1 MIAIGPPGRAANEIG
16 GGVPPAEPWP
26 PDIAASEYE
35 VGPFAVRAGSVR
47 GILHRHPRNSEPRQD
62 AYGLTYDKRTRTLIV
77 VVCDGVGEFRY
88 SHEAAAHVCREL
100 PWYYLKSGSW
110 NSAFFEANNSLMRL
124 VESWPGSTG
133 RDNGLMATTAVA
145 AAVSAGDSGIS
156 GEIAWVGDSQAW
168 VLDDESVWHLVAPVR
183 SDQPDTE
190 VVAGHTRALPSG
202 CLSVHT
208 IPWPPGGRRVFLMS
222 DGVGTPLEMSTEVQ
236 KTLAEWWGSPP
247 DPYTFV
253 QQVGFARQSFMDDRT
268 AVGIWIDL
276 SDAPEGKNSESN
288 VVSYSGLVLRDTSS
302 DQEDV
307 AASAMV
313 SYTDLE
319 ALTFT
324 SDDSLGEVFRTGF
337 RLPGY
342 RGPLVYKQLRSSL
355 SQEEHFRA
363 VEVMRQ
369 AVRLRDSMSDG
380 DRSDLDEVTVW
391 PLALVE
397 EGGVVRGCLM
407 PLIHPEFSIE
417 LHPLARGRTV
427 LRNRDLVWLCMRS
440 RTTIR
445 AGFSQDQVDEFS
457 GLLVR
462 MRILVWLVYSVALLH
477 SHGVVYGDINLRS
490 AVFCLGEHPRSVLT
504 SCDRV
509 ARLDDMLRRQA
520 NSPFFLAPECEEPGR
535 NPFARGRAHFQD
547 TRTDVYKLGLCVV
560 RCLSRG
566 RGAMQRKSADHL
578 AGQLSPEC
586 LDVIKASLSQDPDQR
601 PTAKQLY
608 QALNNFV
615 QFRTEYDSACTRSPN
630 CSNVRNDQSQKPK
643 LGEVGSCGG
652 EDNGCKN

>member
-35 VGPFAVRAGSVR
+35 VGPFTVRAGSVR

-276 SDAPEGKNSESN
+276 SDAPEGKNSEGN
-288 VVSYSGLVLRDTSS
+288 VASYSGLVLRDSS
-302 DQEDV
+302 SEQEDV
-307 AASAMV
+307 TASAVV
-313 SYTDLE
+313 SYTDLGTVE
-319 ALTFT
+319 FT
-324 SDDSLGEVFRTGF
+324 SDDDLGEVFRTGF

-355 SQEEHFRA
+355 SQEEYSRA
-363 VEVMRQ
+363 IGGMRQ
-369 AVRLRDSMSDG
+369 AVCLRDSMSDG

-397 EGGVVRGCLM
+397 DGGVVRGCLM
-407 PLIHPEFSIE
+407 PMIHPEFSIE
-417 LHPLARGRTV
+417 LCPPATGRTV
-427 LRNRDLVWLCMRS
+427 SRNRDLAWLCMGS
-440 RTTIR
+440 RTAIR

-462 MRILVWLVYSVALLH
+462 MRILVWLVHSVALLH
-477 SHGVVYGDINLRS
+477 SHGAVYGDINLRS

-504 SCDRV
+504 GCDRV

-608 QALNNFV
+608 QALNDF
-615 QFRTEYDSACTRSPN
+615 FRFMTGT
-630 CSNVRNDQSQKPK
+630 
-643 LGEVGSCGG
+643 
-652 EDNGCKN
+652 

>member
-1 MIAIGPPGRAANEIG
+1 MERI
-16 GGVPPAEPWP
+16 
-26 PDIAASEYE
+26 
-35 VGPFAVRAGSVR
+35 
-47 GILHRHPRNSEPRQD
+47 
-62 AYGLTYDKRTRTLIV
+62 
-77 VVCDGVGEFRY
+77 
-88 SHEAAAHVCREL
+88 
-100 PWYYLKSGSW
+100 
-110 NSAFFEANNSLMRL
+110 
-124 VESWPGSTG
+124 
-133 RDNGLMATTAVA
+133 
-145 AAVSAGDSGIS
+145 
-156 GEIAWVGDSQAW
+156 
-168 VLDDESVWHLVAPVR
+168 LVA
-183 SDQPDTE
+183 
-190 VVAGHTRALPSG
+190 
-202 CLSVHT
+202 
-208 IPWPPGGRRVFLMS
+208 
-222 DGVGTPLEMSTEVQ
+222 
-236 KTLAEWWGSPP
+236 K
-247 DPYTFV
+247 
-253 QQVGFARQSFMDDRT
+253 
-268 AVGIWIDL
+268 
-276 SDAPEGKNSESN
+276 
-288 VVSYSGLVLRDTSS
+288 
-302 DQEDV
+302 
-307 AASAMV
+307 
-313 SYTDLE
+313 TDLG
-319 ALTFT
+319 
-324 SDDSLGEVFRTGF
+324 SLEPIADGAFGEVFRTGF

-342 RGPLVYKQLRSSL
+342 RGALAYKELKSSL
-355 SQEEHFRA
+355 SQDKYSRA
-363 VEVMRQ
+363 VEAMRQ
-369 AVRLRDSMSDG
+369 AVQLRDSMSDG

-535 NPFARGRAHFQD
+535 NPFARGRAHFQG

-566 RGAMQRKSADHL
+566 HGATQLNSADHL
-578 AGQLSPEC
+578 SDLLSPEC
-586 LDVIKASLSQDPDQR
+586 LDVVKASLSQDPDQR

-608 QALNNFV
+608 QALNDF
-615 QFRTEYDSACTRSPN
+615 FRFMT
-630 CSNVRNDQSQKPK
+630 
-643 LGEVGSCGG
+643 GM
-652 EDNGCKN
+652 

>member
-1 MIAIGPPGRAANEIG
+1 
-16 GGVPPAEPWP
+16 
-26 PDIAASEYE
+26 
-35 VGPFAVRAGSVR
+35 
-47 GILHRHPRNSEPRQD
+47 
-62 AYGLTYDKRTRTLIV
+62 
-77 VVCDGVGEFRY
+77 
-88 SHEAAAHVCREL
+88 
-100 PWYYLKSGSW
+100 
-110 NSAFFEANNSLMRL
+110 
-124 VESWPGSTG
+124 
-133 RDNGLMATTAVA
+133 
-145 AAVSAGDSGIS
+145 
-156 GEIAWVGDSQAW
+156 
-168 VLDDESVWHLVAPVR
+168 
-183 SDQPDTE
+183 
-190 VVAGHTRALPSG
+190 
-202 CLSVHT
+202 
-208 IPWPPGGRRVFLMS
+208 
-222 DGVGTPLEMSTEVQ
+222 MSTEVQ

-566 RGAMQRKSADHL
+566 SKATQIKSADHL
-578 AGQLSPEC
+578 TGLLSPEC
-586 LDVIKASLSQDPDQR
+586 LDVIKASLSQDPDRR
-601 PTAKQLY
+601 PTAEQLLV
-608 QALNNFV
+608 ALLDDLNKKV
-615 QFRTEYDSACTRSPN
+615 KE
-630 CSNVRNDQSQKPK
+630 
-643 LGEVGSCGG
+643 
-652 EDNGCKN
+652 

>member
-1 MIAIGPPGRAANEIG
+1 M
-16 GGVPPAEPWP
+16 
-26 PDIAASEYE
+26 
-35 VGPFAVRAGSVR
+35 
-47 GILHRHPRNSEPRQD
+47 
-62 AYGLTYDKRTRTLIV
+62 
-77 VVCDGVGEFRY
+77 
-88 SHEAAAHVCREL
+88 
-100 PWYYLKSGSW
+100 
-110 NSAFFEANNSLMRL
+110 
-124 VESWPGSTG
+124 
-133 RDNGLMATTAVA
+133 VA
-145 AAVSAGDSGIS
+145 
-156 GEIAWVGDSQAW
+156 
-168 VLDDESVWHLVAPVR
+168 
-183 SDQPDTE
+183 
-190 VVAGHTRALPSG
+190 
-202 CLSVHT
+202 
-208 IPWPPGGRRVFLMS
+208 
-222 DGVGTPLEMSTEVQ
+222 
-236 KTLAEWWGSPP
+236 K
-247 DPYTFV
+247 
-253 QQVGFARQSFMDDRT
+253 
-268 AVGIWIDL
+268 
-276 SDAPEGKNSESN
+276 
-288 VVSYSGLVLRDTSS
+288 
-302 DQEDV
+302 
-307 AASAMV
+307 
-313 SYTDLE
+313 TDLG
-319 ALTFT
+319 
-324 SDDSLGEVFRTGF
+324 SLASIASGGFGEVFRTGF

-342 RGPLVYKQLRSSL
+342 RGALAYKELKSSL
-355 SQEEHFRA
+355 SQDKYSRA
-363 VEVMRQ
+363 VEAMRQ
-369 AVRLRDSMSDG
+369 AVQLRDSMSDG

-566 RGAMQRKSADHL
+566 SKATQIKSADHL
-578 AGQLSPEC
+578 TGLLSPEC

-608 QALNNFV
+608 QALNDFIVPVIREFRVLDSVVPRGGGTMLVWNVSNATKAFIHGPNGSVVPVDPLQGQHPV
-615 QFRTEYDSACTRSPN
+615 QVHDPTVFTLEICRGSQTVQQDSDLVRVFDVPKFDIESSKHYRSLSASLNTLRLPPVDI
-630 CSNVRNDQSQKPK
+630 SPILESFPRRPA
-643 LGEVGSCGG
+643 VGIGG
-652 EDNGCKN
+652 ESAPEIMLPSIEDFVRRLDRASTGSYEAIVSQVMRSCRFPDLERQAGSISQMIADLPAASEEARQTIEGAQGLRRSLEQGISGSLDQAVDDISRHVTAKYSAAKP